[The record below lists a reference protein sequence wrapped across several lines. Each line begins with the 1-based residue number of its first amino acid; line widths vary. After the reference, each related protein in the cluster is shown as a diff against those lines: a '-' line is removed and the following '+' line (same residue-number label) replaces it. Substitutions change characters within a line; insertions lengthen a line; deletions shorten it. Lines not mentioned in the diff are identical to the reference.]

1 MSNRNRL
8 ETSDQSISWLD
19 LGKPPKPSVE
29 IKALLDRTQEKL
41 GYVRNGQLAVLHR
54 PSLVLGQDALSRAA
68 TQDPDSALSRRER
81 ELIALVVSSE
91 NRCEPCVFG
100 HAAALREI
108 TGDPVLVDRIAV
120 NYRHAGLPPRERAL
134 ADYAL
139 KITRRPGEIEPE
151 DLEALRAAGLTEL
164 AILDA
169 AAVAA
174 YFNFSNRINSALGV
188 APNPEASSAHR

>member
-1 MSNRNRL
+1 MSNRPHP
-8 ETSDQSISWLD
+8 ETPGAAISWLA
-19 LGKPPKPSVE
+19 LGAPPKAPAEVQ
-29 IKALLDRTQEKL
+29 AVLDRTQEKL

-54 PSLVLGQDALSRAA
+54 PNLVLGQDALSRAA
-68 TQDPDSALSRRER
+68 TQDPESALSRRER

-108 TGDPVLVDRIAV
+108 TGDAVLVDRLIV
-120 NYRHAGLPPRERAL
+120 NYRHAGLPARERAL

-151 DLEALRAAGLTEL
+151 DLDALRQAGLTEL

-174 YFNFSNRINSALGV
+174 YFNFSNRINSAIGV
-188 APNPEASSAHR
+188 TPNPEAASAHR

>member
-1 MSNRNRL
+1 MSNRPHP
-8 ETSDQSISWLD
+8 ETPTPAISWLA
-19 LGKPPKPSVE
+19 LGTPPKAPAEVQ
-29 IKALLDRTQEKL
+29 AVLDRTKEKL
-41 GYVRNGQLAVLHR
+41 GYIRNGQLAVLHR
-54 PSLVLGQDALSRAA
+54 PNLVLGQDALSRAA

-91 NRCEPCVFG
+91 NRCEACVFG

-108 TGDPVLVDRIAV
+108 TGDPVLVDRLIV
-120 NYRHAGLPPRERAL
+120 NYRHAGLSARERAL

-139 KITRRPGEIEPE
+139 KITRRPGEIDPE
-151 DLEALRAAGLTEL
+151 DLDALRQAGLTEL

-174 YFNFSNRINSALGV
+174 YFNFSNRINSAIGV
-188 APNPEASSAHR
+188 TPNSEAASAHR